1 MCIRDRFT
9 LYVNEKL
16 VCPSA
21 AFTVVEVLA
30 VGNEDH
36 VTPAP
41 VDLRNCP
48 LLPDKP
54 RSVTFNLPVNPRS
67 PTTFNLSD
75 AFVVPIPTF
84 DSV

>member
-1 MCIRDRFT
+1 M
-9 LYVNEKL
+9 
-16 VCPSA
+16 
-21 AFTVVEVLA
+21 
-30 VGNEDH
+30 
-36 VTPAP
+36 TPAP

-84 DSV
+84 DNV